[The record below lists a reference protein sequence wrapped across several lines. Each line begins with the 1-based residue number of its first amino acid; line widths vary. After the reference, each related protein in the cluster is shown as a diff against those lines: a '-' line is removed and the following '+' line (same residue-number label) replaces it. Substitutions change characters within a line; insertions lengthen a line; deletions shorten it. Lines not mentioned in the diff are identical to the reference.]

1 MIKHIQKES
10 NLKLTKTQRLLHR
23 ITENWVLYLFVL
35 PAMVYYIVFHYVPLY
50 GIQIAFQDYK
60 VGQIIGT
67 SEWVWFKH
75 FKRFFNSAWFDTVL
89 KNTLTLS
96 ILDLLIGFP
105 LPIILALLLNEVKNM
120 RFRKLVQTVSYA
132 PHFIS
137 MVVLC
142 GAVTMFLSPSTGLL
156 GVTINTI
163 RGWMGLKAINLSADG
178 DSFKWIYTLSG
189 IWQQTGWGS
198 VIYLAA
204 LSGVDPQLQEAA
216 EVDGANKFQRM
227 ININL
232 PVLFPTIIIMLILKC
247 GNILDIGYEKV
258 YLLQNSAILQSSE
271 VISTYVYR
279 SGLQG
284 AQYSYATAVSLFN
297 SFVNCTLLII
307 VNQITRKIDRESSLW

>member
-1 MIKHIQKES
+1 M
-10 NLKLTKTQRLLHR
+10 
-23 ITENWVLYLFVL
+23 
-35 PAMVYYIVFHYVPLY
+35 A
-50 GIQIAFQDYK
+50 
-60 VGQIIGT
+60 
-67 SEWVWFKH
+67 
-75 FKRFFNSAWFDTVL
+75 
-89 KNTLTLS
+89 
-96 ILDLLIGFP
+96 
-105 LPIILALLLNEVKNM
+105 
-120 RFRKLVQTVSYA
+120 
-132 PHFIS
+132 
-137 MVVLC
+137 
-142 GAVTMFLSPSTGLL
+142 
-156 GVTINTI
+156 
-163 RGWMGLKAINLSADG
+163 AD
-178 DSFKWIYTLSG
+178 WL
-189 IWQQTGWGS
+189 GS

>member
-10 NLKLTKTQRLLHR
+10 NLKLTKTQRLLRR

-35 PAMVYYIVFHYVPLY
+35 PAMVYYIVFHYAPLY

-156 GVTINTI
+156 GVTINAI

>member
-1 MIKHIQKES
+1 MIKHIPKES
-10 NLKLTKTQRLLHR
+10 NLKLTKTQRLLRR

-35 PAMVYYIVFHYVPLY
+35 PAMVYYIVFHYAPLY

-156 GVTINTI
+156 GVTINAI

>member
-10 NLKLTKTQRLLHR
+10 NLKLTKTQRLLRR

-156 GVTINTI
+156 GVTINAI

>member
-1 MIKHIQKES
+1 MIKHIQKER
-10 NLKLTKTQRLLHR
+10 NLKLTKTQRLLRR

-156 GVTINTI
+156 GVTINAI